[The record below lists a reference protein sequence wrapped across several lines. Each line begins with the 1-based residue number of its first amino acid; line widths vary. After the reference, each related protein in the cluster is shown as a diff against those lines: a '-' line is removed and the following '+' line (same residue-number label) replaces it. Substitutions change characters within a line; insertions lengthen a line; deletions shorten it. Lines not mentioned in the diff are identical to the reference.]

1 MRIVLFAL
9 LASLLLSACHT
20 EQKTAE
26 QTPVLEQAQ
35 IQEAKTNAE
44 TVKVET
50 AEKPATTTQTV
61 EKPTE
66 PAATAKPERVLDL
79 SVDRALPPPKLP
91 EQSNLL
97 PNYFAE
103 KKPETKRASVSGNI
117 LRKDDPNKPILETVE
132 GAEVSIKMVIP

>member
-1 MRIVLFAL
+1 MFAL
-9 LASLLLSACHT
+9 LASLLLSACQT
-20 EQKTAE
+20 EQKTSE
-26 QTPVLEQAQ
+26 PTVKQTPVLEQAQ

-103 KKPETKRASVSGNI
+103 KKPEAKRASVSGNI